1 MLLVWYY
8 GDKKE
13 GYFVDELW
21 SYGLANSTEY
31 PHIYSI
37 QGWDQK
43 WQTPEYYMNYIE
55 VEKGQQFDYRTVIYN
70 QTQDNHPPLF
80 YLILHT
86 VCSLFPGTLSKWY
99 GIVPIIIYYALT

>member
-1 MLLVWYY
+1 MEYRRYLRKGLLIIFCLLPMLLVWYY

-55 VEKGQQFDYRTVIYN
+55 VEKGQ
-70 QTQDNHPPLF
+70 
-80 YLILHT
+80 
-86 VCSLFPGTLSKWY
+86 
-99 GIVPIIIYYALT
+99 

>member
-31 PHIYSI
+31 RISI
-37 QGWDQK
+37 Q
-43 WQTPEYYMNYIE
+43 
-55 VEKGQQFDYRTVIYN
+55 YR
-70 QTQDNHPPLF
+70 D
-80 YLILHT
+80 
-86 VCSLFPGTLSKWY
+86 
-99 GIVPIIIYYALT
+99 GIRNGRPQSTI